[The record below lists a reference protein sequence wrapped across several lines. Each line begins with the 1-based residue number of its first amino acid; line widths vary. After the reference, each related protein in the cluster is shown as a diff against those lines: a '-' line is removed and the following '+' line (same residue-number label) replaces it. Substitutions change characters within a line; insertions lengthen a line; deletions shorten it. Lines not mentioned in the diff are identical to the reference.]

1 MKNIKNII
9 NSGAKSIY
17 IIFVLLFL
25 IIGMVMYFLP
35 KIFLFLFTNILGNLL
50 LITLVGSLFLF
61 DIMFAIGVGI
71 IFIIIF
77 MAIHLGFAGKKN
89 QNQNQNQKQGFTG
102 IPQYMQ
108 ASVAVPGGW
117 PQDII
122 NKFLAFQ
129 GAHNPNVFFDM
140 KIIQQQASADEVRQF
155 LKDGKWPW
163 SKEVQRLFQQAV
175 AENSYISTNPGT
187 SMMDAQTV
195 YNENAMKQLLS
206 WNTKEGDF
214 LLGGVTIGHSADSN
228 AQAPKFA
235 NGIPKNLNNTIRCA
249 ADTDGNTVMQKT
261 IYTGYNGVNGAMSH
275 LTSVVPP
282 DQIPVLVPGFSF
294 IEGKGVCNPCVPLNS
309 PPDYSCPFIIDTGNG
324 TEISDIWLNLW
335 GMGTKTKTSSSKR
348 FATYDTT
355 NNSYLLGVSRK
366 NEEKNVGE
374 GNPKVLNEN
383 TNMF

>member
-25 IIGMVMYFLP
+25 IIGMVMYFSP

-77 MAIHLGFAGKKN
+77 MAIHLGFAGK
-89 QNQNQNQKQGFTG
+89 QNQNQKQGFAG

-108 ASVAVPGGW
+108 ASVSVPGGW

-129 GAHNPNVFFDM
+129 GAHNPNIFFDM
-140 KIIQQQASADEVRQF
+140 KIIQQQASADDVRQF

-228 AQAPKFA
+228 AQAPKFT

-249 ADTDGNTVMQKT
+249 ADADGNTVMQKT
-261 IYTGYNGVNGAMSH
+261 VYTGYNGLNGSMSY
-275 LTSVVPP
+275 LTSVVSS

-294 IEGKGVCNPCVPLNS
+294 IEGTGVCNPCAPLNS
-309 PPDYSCPFIIDTGNG
+309 PPDYSCPFIINTGNG

-355 NNSYLLGVSRK
+355 NNSYLLGISRK
-366 NEEKNVGE
+366 NGEKNGEKSGE